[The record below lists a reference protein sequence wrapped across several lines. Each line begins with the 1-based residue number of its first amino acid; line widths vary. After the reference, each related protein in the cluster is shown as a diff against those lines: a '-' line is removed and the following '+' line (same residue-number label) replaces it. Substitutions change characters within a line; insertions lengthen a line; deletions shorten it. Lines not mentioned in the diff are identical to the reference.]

1 MKTKLVSS
9 NSDQTAFLA
18 EVSRLWPAAK
28 GSVAEIHKPCVRSG
42 CRACAEG
49 RGHKAFIL
57 SYRDGNRRHCLYV
70 PAKMA
75 EVVRKAIANGRQIE
89 QLLSKAGAQMVL
101 RNRKNRK

>member
-1 MKTKLVSS
+1 MKTTHVSS
-9 NSDQTAFLA
+9 NGDRAAFLA

-49 RGHKAFIL
+49 RGHKAIIL
-57 SYRDGNRRHCLYV
+57 SYREENRRRCLYV
-70 PAKMA
+70 PAKMV

-101 RNRKNRK
+101 RNRRNRK

>member
-1 MKTKLVSS
+1 MKNTGVSS
-9 NSDQTAFLA
+9 NGDRTAFLA
-18 EVSRLWPAAK
+18 EVGGLWPAAK

-70 PAKMA
+70 PAKMV

-101 RNRKNRK
+101 RNRRNRK